1 MGTVGGDLAT
11 LQDLYKKFQD
21 AASQTESL
29 KTSVD
34 TSMTAAVWTGPN
46 ADNFRTA
53 WTGFKKTLIDIQA
66 ALVDGSND
74 VKNQHNNIAAATG
87 APERI

>member
-11 LQDLYKKFQD
+11 LQDLYSKFGD
-21 AASQTESL
+21 ASTQTESL
-29 KTSVD
+29 KTSV
-34 TSMTAAVWTGPN
+34 TNSLNAAVWTGPN
-46 ADNFRTA
+46 ADSFREA
-53 WTGFKKTLIDIQA
+53 WEGFKKTLTDIET
-66 ALVDGSND
+66 ALTDGATD

>member
-1 MGTVGGDLAT
+1 MGAVGGDLAT
-11 LQDLYKKFQD
+11 LQDLHTKFGD

-29 KTSVD
+29 KTSV
-34 TSMTAAVWTGPN
+34 TNSLAAAVWTGPN
-46 ADNFRTA
+46 ADAFRQA
-53 WTGFKKTLIDIQA
+53 WEGFKKTLTDIEA
-66 ALVDGSND
+66 ALTDGQTD